1 MRTQWHGRPNWR
13 SMVNILSRWREDYIL
28 LSWHGRQ
35 DILSR
40 RLNQQ
45 IYGTLNP
52 VQINNNTT
60 RGSTPGLMNPAMG
73 PLSPSVPLP
82 PRGPDEGFPRRAAIP
97 NNFFGL
103 TRHIVPSPNTATPA
117 QQGPSRGASTTA
129 SQNIGGPSSGQVP
142 TISSTFGTSRG
153 GRGVGRASQAPS
165 TFGTT
170 RGGRGVSQPSQ
181 LPRPSGVMRGGRGV
195 SKPSHGPSTYGVT
208 RGGRGVNQPSQ
219 APSVFGTMRGGRRAS
234 QPSQV
239 TGGTSSSSHA
249 QTIPSTSKTTRSGR
263 LFGKRSVRPG
273 EQDPA
278 SDADDDDDD
287 DERYRSDHEAR
298 SRSATAAPTRQ
309 VTPLPP
315 MDESYINNANEYLT
329 EHGASP
335 LQRHE
340 ESRLFRRAR
349 ERVEPAPP
357 GRDTIEGFSYP
368 AGLFDTDRQTRPGN
382 DPFTWP
388 TPNITTT
395 ASIDPV
401 TGARIVIRRPGQLQS
416 PSDAVSQP
424 KPPSDSQS
432 RRRNEDL

>member
-13 SMVNILSRWREDYIL
+13 SMVNILSRWREDYSL
-28 LSWHGRQ
+28 LSWHGRKA
-35 DILSR
+35 ILSR

-45 IYGTLNP
+45 VYGTLNP

-60 RGSTPGLMNPAMG
+60 RGSTPGLINPAMG

-97 NNFFGL
+97 NSFFGL
-103 TRHIVPSPNTATPA
+103 TRHIMPPTNQAAPA
-117 QQGPSRGASTTA
+117 QQGTTVGAYTTFP
-129 SQNIGGPSSGQVP
+129 QTVYGGPSSGQVP
-142 TISSTFGTSRG
+142 T
-153 GRGVGRASQAPS
+153 APS
-165 TFGTT
+165 IFGTT
-170 RGGRGVSQPSQ
+170 RGGRGASRAFQAPSIF
-181 LPRPSGVMRGGRGV
+181 G
-195 SKPSHGPSTYGVT
+195 TT
-208 RGGRGVNQPSQ
+208 RGGRGASQPSHAPGTFSTTRGGQGVSQLSQ
-219 APSVFGTMRGGRRAS
+219 APTTFGTTIGGRRAS
-234 QPSQV
+234 QPSQATAEGLSSGQTQ
-239 TGGTSSSSHA
+239 TGT
-249 QTIPSTSKTTRSGR
+249 STSKTTRSGR
-263 LFGKRSVRPG
+263 LFGKRTVRPG
-273 EQDPA
+273 EQDQA

-287 DERYRSDHEAR
+287 DEQYRSDHEGR
-298 SRSATAAPTRQ
+298 SRPASAVPTRPAS
-309 VTPLPP
+309 PLPP
-315 MDESYINNANEYLT
+315 MDESYTNSANEYLT
-329 EHGASP
+329 EHGVSP
-335 LQRHE
+335 LRRHE

-349 ERVEPAPP
+349 ERAEPAPP
-357 GRDTIEGFSYP
+357 GRDTVEGFSYP

-424 KPPSDSQS
+424 KPPNDSQS

>member
-28 LSWHGRQ
+28 VSWHGRQ

-52 VQINNNTT
+52 VQITNNTT
-60 RGSTPGLMNPAMG
+60 RGSTPGLINPAMG
-73 PLSPSVPLP
+73 PLSPSIPLP
-82 PRGPDEGFPRRAAIP
+82 PRGPDEGFPRRAAVP
-97 NNFFGL
+97 KNFFGL
-103 TRHIVPSPNTATPA
+103 TRHIMPSPNTATPA
-117 QQGPSRGASTTA
+117 QQGPSAGASITVPQ
-129 SQNIGGPSSGQVP
+129 SIGRPSFGQVP
-142 TISSTFGTSRG
+142 TASSTFGTTRGGQGVSQPSQAQSTFGTTRG
-153 GRGVGRASQAPS
+153 GRGVSQLSKAPS

-181 LPRPSGVMRGGRGV
+181 ATAG
-195 SKPSHGPSTYGVT
+195 
-208 RGGRGVNQPSQ
+208 
-219 APSVFGTMRGGRRAS
+219 A
-234 QPSQV
+234 
-239 TGGTSSSSHA
+239 SSSSQA
-249 QTIPSTSKTTRSGR
+249 QTIPSSSKTTRSGR
-263 LFGKRSVRPG
+263 LFGKRTVGRG

-278 SDADDDDDD
+278 SKSDDDDD
-287 DERYRSDHEAR
+287 DERYRSDHEGR

-309 VTPLPP
+309 ATPLSP
-315 MDESYINNANEYLT
+315 MDESYTDNANEYLT

-349 ERVEPAPP
+349 ERAEPAPP
-357 GRDTIEGFSYP
+357 GRDMAEGFSYP
-368 AGLFDTDRQTRPGN
+368 AGLFDVDRQTRPGN
-382 DPFTWP
+382 DPFTWL

-401 TGARIVIRRPGQLQS
+401 TGARIVIRRPGLPLS
-416 PSDAVSQP
+416 PSDAASQP
-424 KPPSDSQS
+424 KSPSDSQR

>member
-1 MRTQWHGRPNWR
+1 
-13 SMVNILSRWREDYIL
+13 MVNILSRWREDYIL

-52 VQINNNTT
+52 VQKNNNTT
-60 RGSTPGLMNPAMG
+60 RGSTPGLINPAMG

-103 TRHIVPSPNTATPA
+103 TRHIMPSPDTATPA
-117 QQGPSRGASTTA
+117 QQGPSAGASTTV
-129 SQNIGGPSSGQVP
+129 SQSTFGGPSSGHVSMAQ
-142 TISSTFGTSRG
+142 S
-153 GRGVGRASQAPS
+153 AS
-165 TFGTT
+165 GTT
-170 RGGRGVSQPSQ
+170 RGGRGMSQPSRI
-181 LPRPSGVMRGGRGV
+181 PRPSGV
-195 SKPSHGPSTYGVT
+195 T
-208 RGGRGVNQPSQ
+208 
-219 APSVFGTMRGGRRAS
+219 RGGRRAS
-234 QPSQV
+234 QPSQA
-239 TGGTSSSSHA
+239 TAGASPSGQA
-249 QTIPSTSKTTRSGR
+249 QMVPSTSKTTRSGR
-263 LFGKRSVRPG
+263 LFGNRTVRPG
-273 EQDPA
+273 EQDQA

-287 DERYRSDHEAR
+287 DEQYRSDHEGR
-298 SRSATAAPTRQ
+298 SRPASSAPNRPAS
-309 VTPLPP
+309 PLPP
-315 MDESYINNANEYLT
+315 MDESYTNNANEYLT

-335 LQRHE
+335 LRRHE

-349 ERVEPAPP
+349 ERAEPAPP
-357 GRDTIEGFSYP
+357 GRDTVEGFSYP
-368 AGLFDTDRQTRPGN
+368 AGLFDTNRQTRPGN

-432 RRRNEDL
+432 RRRKQDL

>member
-13 SMVNILSRWREDYIL
+13 SMVNILSRWREDYSL
-28 LSWHGRQ
+28 LSWHGRKA
-35 DILSR
+35 ILSR

-45 IYGTLNP
+45 VYGTLNP

-60 RGSTPGLMNPAMG
+60 RGSTRGLINPAMG

-103 TRHIVPSPNTATPA
+103 TRHIMPSPNTATPA
-117 QQGPSRGASTTA
+117 QQGPSAGASTTV
-129 SQNIGGPSSGQVP
+129 SQSTFGGPSSGHVSMPQS
-142 TISSTFGTSRG
+142 ISSTTRG
-153 GRGVGRASQAPS
+153 GRGMSQPSRIPRPSGVTRGGRGTSQTSQAPS
-165 TFGTT
+165 TFGIT
-170 RGGRGVSQPSQ
+170 
-181 LPRPSGVMRGGRGV
+181 
-195 SKPSHGPSTYGVT
+195 
-208 RGGRGVNQPSQ
+208 
-219 APSVFGTMRGGRRAS
+219 RGGRRAS
-234 QPSQV
+234 QPSQA
-239 TGGTSSSSHA
+239 TAGASLSGQA
-249 QTIPSTSKTTRSGR
+249 QMVPSTSKTTRSGR
-263 LFGKRSVRPG
+263 LFGKRTIRPG

-287 DERYRSDHEAR
+287 EQYRSDHEGRFRPA
-298 SRSATAAPTRQ
+298 SAAPTRPAS
-309 VTPLPP
+309 PLPP
-315 MDESYINNANEYLT
+315 MDESYTNNANEYLT

-335 LQRHE
+335 LRRHE

-349 ERVEPAPP
+349 ERAEPAPP
-357 GRDTIEGFSYP
+357 GRDTVEGFSYP

-424 KPPSDSQS
+424 KPPNDSQS